1 MTWEHKVLAQTRSM
15 ALRAHFYRSDAPVSS
30 AVMVFCGFFGLG
42 VVVDL
47 VLHNVVFSAS
57 AWSWTIQKPLL
68 AFIPAF
74 SGLAYWNRE
83 RAALNEYLADKK
95 TYDVAAATHERDQR
109 LEKAR

>member
-30 AVMVFCGFFGLG
+30 A
-42 VVVDL
+42 VVDL